1 MGVGYLLDTN
11 VVSEVR
17 KRNGSSHVRNWIG
30 EAHGPTLYLSS
41 LTVGE
46 IRSGVELR
54 RRRNPA
60 QATILERWLHGLHRQ
75 FGDRIIPITS
85 EIAEEWGRLNAI
97 RPIPTMDGLIAATA
111 RVNGWTLVSR
121 NVKDFEGTG
130 VSVVNPFEPPR
141 RDQARV

>member
-17 KRNGSSHVRNWIG
+17 KRNGSSHVRAWIG
-30 EAHGPTLYLSS
+30 GAHGHTLYLSS

-46 IRSGVELR
+46 IRCGVELR
-54 RRRNPA
+54 RRSDPA
-60 QATILERWLHGLHRQ
+60 QATVLERWLHGLHRQ
-75 FGDRIIPITS
+75 FADRIVPVTS
-85 EIAEEWGRLNAI
+85 EVAEEWGRLNAV
-97 RPIPTMDGLIAATA
+97 RPLPAMDGLIAATA

-141 RDQARV
+141 